1 MSDTTITQFS
11 PLTNVQSYMKPFESE
26 EEKTNV
32 SNVTKV
38 ESGDDRKNN
47 VSSAKKEEEVVS
59 LQKASE
65 ENAAEEKIAEEEH
78 EPSAAVQEMMLE
90 RQVEIA
96 NDLNRQ
102 NIGLAFSVDKTYGS
116 ESTIVNV
123 IDQNT
128 DKTVRQI
135 PSEEFLKLSQRLQEM
150 KESQFVSPTEKET
163 VLKGMLLDD
172 QAQRTVYISLR
183 IEPLPESG
191 FFYQNC
197 LM

>member
-1 MSDTTITQFS
+1 
-11 PLTNVQSYMKPFESE
+11 
-26 EEKTNV
+26 
-32 SNVTKV
+32 
-38 ESGDDRKNN
+38 
-47 VSSAKKEEEVVS
+47 
-59 LQKASE
+59 
-65 ENAAEEKIAEEEH
+65 
-78 EPSAAVQEMMLE
+78 MLE

-172 QAQRTVYISLR
+172 QA
-183 IEPLPESG
+183 
-191 FFYQNC
+191 
-197 LM
+197 